1 MAELLKRARQL
12 VAGGPYSQ
20 NVSEIIAV
28 HAAIYP
34 SRDLVC
40 DHCPAEQGKA
50 YFAIKRWVTQQD
62 NSPSTSTDSTVSK
75 STSTARFHSDSITL
89 FPHGLGMAFNNGN
102 LTDSVA
108 RYIIKNDPEAEQFF
122 SVLPPAGDEDA
133 QPEAQQQ
140 APASTGK
147 GPAAPA
153 SGVIDYAQLAAAMLD
168 EQARRQVEGSTEPAA
183 PALAASAGGEGSKDN
198 DHSDERPLPLSRQN
212 KEQLQATYRAELKTE
227 PAEDLL
233 NDDLRDAIAEHRAGQ
248 QDPE

>member
-108 RYIIKNDPEAEQFF
+108 RYILKNDPDAAQFF

-133 QPEAQQQ
+133 QPEAQHQ

-147 GPAAPA
+147 SSVNTAPA
-153 SGVIDYAQLAAAMLD
+153 PEGIDYAKLAAAMLD
-168 EQARRQVEGSTEPAA
+168 EQARRQAEGGTEPA
-183 PALAASAGGEGSKDN
+183 LTASAGGEGSKDN
-198 DHSDERPLPLSRQN
+198 DHSDDKPLPLSRQN
-212 KEQLQATYRAELKTE
+212 KEQLQATYRAELKKE
-227 PAEDLL
+227 PTEDLL
-233 NDDLRDAIAEHRAGQ
+233 NDDLRDAIAEHRNSL